1 MYTTIS
7 TLEKHEIERTA
18 KKHFQQ
24 IHSDY
29 LMVFRIDVV
38 HFRTNTEN
46 SFDLKQNIW
55 LKFTKKQN
63 IWLKFL
69 KKTKSKQWF
78 ALAASTE
85 TKYTQK
91 KSSTF
96 HAERKIIQK
105 DLFYWR
111 FS

>member
-46 SFDLKQNIW
+46 SFDLKQNI
-55 LKFTKKQN
+55 
-63 IWLKFL
+63 
-69 KKTKSKQWF
+69 
-78 ALAASTE
+78 
-85 TKYTQK
+85 
-91 KSSTF
+91 
-96 HAERKIIQK
+96 
-105 DLFYWR
+105 
-111 FS
+111 